1 MMTQGLI
8 SELFIVSLVA
18 LLLVLMV
25 LLVLCWVLRRNRSRN
40 LTELKIS
47 AGQSTGIL
55 TIRTEPDHADQL
67 LDRLLD
73 RVFIQEAHR
82 PGSGDKFE
90 REPRAE
96 PGQELGGE
104 CGSCSGPD
112 PEDSSAAS
120 SSRGVTEYSAGVTG
134 NPSYYKLWKATIVAS
149 PPAATPPASPS
160 PANQDHMDNPI
171 PQLSGAAKH
180 VSFSSLDSFYYY
192 WDEEQHDQSQL

>member
-120 SSRGVTEYSAGVTG
+120 SSRGVTEYSAGVT
-134 NPSYYKLWKATIVAS
+134 
-149 PPAATPPASPS
+149 ATPPASPS